1 MKKKFVLICTGIVFF
16 LNACSKDDTPSSAI
30 LATPVANPATEI
42 TDASFKAKWNFVS
55 SAQNYLLDVS
65 LSPDFTD
72 FVTNYNA
79 KSVNDLND
87 IVMNLTGGTQYYYR
101 VRAAR
106 GTEISNYSNVI
117 SVITSGTFVNPD
129 TPLKVKAANNF
140 FVGAAVSSS
149 RLSGAYN
156 TLITT
161 EFSSITA
168 ENEMKMEAIFTGPGT
183 YNWTQADAIVDYAV
197 ANNINVHGHALVWHG
212 SVPSWMNSYTGTD
225 AEFEQLVHDYIT
237 AVVTR
242 YVGKVTSWDVVNE
255 AINDGGGTRNT
266 IFLQKMGAN
275 YIAKCFQWARE
286 ADPNVLLF
294 YNDYNT
300 STDIS
305 KQNDVYAL
313 IDNLKANN
321 VPIDGVGL
329 QMHIKY
335 DSPTRQELQTDVD
348 KVLARNLKLH
358 FSELDVRANS
368 NDSQVL
374 NTLTPE
380 RKSAQ
385 KMKYREVVEVYNA
398 IPTTYKY
405 AITVWGIKDNESWIL
420 NQFNRVDWPLL
431 FDNSFN
437 RKVTHTGFLEG
448 LE

>member
-1 MKKKFVLICTGIVFF
+1 MKKLFLLLCIGLTLF
-16 LNACSKDDTPSSAI
+16 LNACSKEDSPMTST

-42 TDASFKAKWNFVS
+42 TETSFKAKWNFVS

-72 FVTNYNA
+72 FVENYNA
-79 KSVNDLND
+79 KSVDDLND
-87 IVMNLTGGTQYYYR
+87 VVSNLASGTPYYYR
-101 VRAAR
+101 VRAQR
-106 GTEISNYSNVI
+106 GTEKSNYSNVI
-117 SVITSGTFVNPD
+117 SVITAGTFVDPN

-140 FVGAAVSSS
+140 FVGAAVSSN
-149 RLSGAYN
+149 RLAGAYN

-161 EFSSITA
+161 EFSSVTA
-168 ENEMKMEAIFTGPGT
+168 ENEMKMESIFAGPTT
-183 YNWTQADAIVDYAV
+183 YNWTQADAIVNYAI

-225 AEFEQLVHDYIT
+225 AEFEQMIHDYIT

-242 YVGKVTSWDVVNE
+242 YAGKVTSWDVVNE
-255 AINDGGGTRNT
+255 AIDDGGGTRNT
-266 IFLQKMGAN
+266 IFLQKMGPD
-275 YIAKCFQWARE
+275 YIAKCFQWARD

-300 STDIS
+300 STDIT

-313 IDNLKANN
+313 IDNLKTNN

-329 QMHIKY
+329 QMHIRY
-335 DSPTRQELQTDVD
+335 DSPTRQQLQTDVD

-374 NTLTPE
+374 TTLTAE
-380 RKSAQ
+380 RALAQ
-385 KMKYREVVEVYNA
+385 KLKYREVVEVYNA
-398 IPTTYKY
+398 IPATYKY
-405 AITVWGIKDNESWIL
+405 AITVWGLKDNESWIL
-420 NQFNRVDWPLL
+420 NQYNRIDWPLL
-431 FDNSFN
+431 FDSSFN
-437 RKVTHTGFLEG
+437 RKLTHTGFLEG